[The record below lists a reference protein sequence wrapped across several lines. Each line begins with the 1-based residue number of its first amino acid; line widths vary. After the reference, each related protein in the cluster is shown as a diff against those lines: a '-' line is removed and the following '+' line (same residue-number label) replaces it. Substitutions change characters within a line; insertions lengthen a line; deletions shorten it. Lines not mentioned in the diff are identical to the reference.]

1 MKSRINTLVGEA
13 LGMSLVVFLHPVY
26 LLWHEFLFP
35 NSRLIAFVYKSVK
48 LFALICLQPRVP
60 LSMQIL
66 NGSQV
71 NTVD

>member
-48 LFALICLQPRVP
+48 
-60 LSMQIL
+60 
-66 NGSQV
+66 
-71 NTVD
+71 